1 MLGHVPVILNHSSYV
16 MYGRPLSARA
26 ILASRRA
33 DQVRSCILS
42 WLVRASHVLLAEPPQ
57 ERRGWPRRARPRRR
71 REGTRSHRKRGPER
85 SRTTARPTSLRAG
98 RARLRVHPGNRQELL
113 SLEARAAD
121 QRAVHIVDRQQLL
134 GVRRLHR
141 TAVEDADPLR

>member
-85 SRTTARPTSLRAG
+85 SRTTARNSSALRLAPPTSA
-98 RARLRVHPGNRQELL
+98 PSTL
-113 SLEARAAD
+113 S
-121 QRAVHIVDRQQLL
+121 
-134 GVRRLHR
+134 
-141 TAVEDADPLR
+141 TANNSLAFDGFTEPP